1 MPEYSA
7 FVRTDRL
14 PSTADVLRALSSRGW
29 ALELDGDDA
38 LSARSGELGLTIDGQ
53 PVPVQISVDT
63 DDLGLGE
70 GEAWTAVA
78 KASDV
83 RLRFSSDHEGGRWAR
98 DVARGVALLAM
109 GAYLADGADAPIHFG
124 R

>member
-14 PSTADVLRALSSRGW
+14 PPTAEILRALSSRGW
-29 ALELDGDDA
+29 ALELEGEAA
-38 LSARSGELGLTIDGQ
+38 LTERAGELGLKVDGNT
-53 PVPVQISVDT
+53 VPLALAVET
-63 DDLGLGE
+63 EDLGLGE
-70 GEAWTAVA
+70 GEAWKAVA
-78 KASDV
+78 KGADV
-83 RLRFSSDHEGGRWAR
+83 RLRFTSEHEEGRWAR

-109 GAYLADGADAPIHFG
+109 GAFLPPGADTPLHYG

>member
-14 PSTADVLRALSSRGW
+14 PPTPEILRALSSRGW
-29 ALELDGDDA
+29 AIELEGEAALPERAGD
-38 LSARSGELGLTIDGQ
+38 LGLKIDGQ
-53 PVPVQISVDT
+53 PVPVQLRVDT
-63 DDLGLGE
+63 EDLGLGE
-70 GEAWTAVA
+70 GEAWKAVA
-78 KASDV
+78 KGSDV

-109 GAYLADGADAPIHFG
+109 GAFLTDGADTPLQYG